1 MDKSNLFLP
10 NNFVLLTINAF
21 DEIVGKM
28 GMVTVIKQAKL
39 DFLLEAYPPDDGAK
53 EFDFADYSALLSAL
67 EDIYGARGA
76 RVLSI
81 RAGRL
86 GFRHFIDSSI
96 GDINDFIDP
105 ELPEENRLQILLES
119 LAEMYNEISDFKCSV
134 QMTSEGISFIN
145 STCPVC
151 WGRKQDTPGCNVT
164 LGILME
170 AVMMISENYKIEQV
184 SSISCGSPSC
194 DFMITKAA

>member
-28 GMVTVIKQAKL
+28 GMVTAIKQAGL
-39 DFLLEAYPPDDGAK
+39 DNLLEAYPPDDAAK
-53 EFDFADYSALLSAL
+53 EFDFADYATLISGF

-86 GFRHFIDSSI
+86 AFRHFIDSSI

-119 LAEMYNEISDFKCSV
+119 LAEMYSETSDFKCSV
-134 QMTSEGISFIN
+134 QANPEGILFIN
-145 STCPVC
+145 NTCPIC
-151 WGRKQDTPGCNVT
+151 WGRKQDSPGCNVT

-170 AVMMISENYKIEQV
+170 AVAMISEKYKIEQTT
-184 SSISCGSPSC
+184 SISCGAPSC